1 MSNVRLTRVPHRFYI
16 LGLFFVGLLVPS
28 DDPNLFSS
36 QSNDPNTSPFVLAA
50 KYAGLN
56 GLDHFMNVVIL
67 VSVLSIG
74 VSAVYGGSRCLTA
87 MAQQGYAPKLFSY
100 IDRSGRPLPSV
111 ILHLLCGFLA
121 FMSMDDNGALVFDW
135 LLALSALAALFTWG
149 SVCFAHIRFRA
160 AWKAQ
165 GHTLDEIPF
174 KAIGGV
180 AGSWVGFILC
190 CIVLAAT
197 VSLDAP
203 SSFPLFVVLRWS
215 PDANGHSST
224 TLFSRWTW
232 RSSL

>member
-1 MSNVRLTRVPHRFYI
+1 MSDVQLTRVLDRFYI

-28 DDPNLFSS
+28 DDKSLLSA
-36 QSNDPNTSPFVLAA
+36 QSNDPKASPFVLAA

-56 GLDHFMNVVIL
+56 GLDHFMNFVIL

-111 ILHLLCGFLA
+111 IIHLLCGFLA
-121 FMSMDDNGALVFDW
+121 FMSMDDNGTVVFDW

-149 SVCFAHIRFRA
+149 SVCFAHIRFRS

-180 AGSWVGFILC
+180 YGSWIGFSLC
-190 CIVLAAT
+190 VIVLAAT
-197 VSLDAP
+197 VSLQAP
-203 SSFPLFVVLRWS
+203 SPSGLTCSLWS

-224 TLFSRWTW
+224 TPSSRWTW
-232 RSSL
+232 RRSS